1 MARRRL
7 RVIIPAPRP
16 CAGPR
21 EGALPPGRG
30 RLVLGYQLSENS
42 GYVPKA
48 TARIPDTAAFPF
60 LPERP
65 TYPGRHARPG
75 HRWDSS
81 PKIRFALDSPLEG
94 EGFEPSAPRT
104 RDYALRDCPSR

>member
-1 MARRRL
+1 MARRRFGSL
-7 RVIIPAPRP
+7 FRHPDHAQGLAKALGRRV
-16 CAGPR
+16 G
-21 EGALPPGRG
+21 G

-65 TYPGRHARPG
+65 TRSQGGTGGSNPL
-75 HRWDSS
+75 SS
-81 PKIRFALDSPLEG
+81 AILLDILQ
-94 EGFEPSAPRT
+94 FYQCDR
-104 RDYALRDCPSR
+104 